1 MTSGPLSL
9 QNNSPRPDYL
19 GWIVLG
25 VIGTTGLSLAYVHAP
40 LRLKLPLISPLVL
53 GALGGWGLGRWA
65 IARMVDSRPVVA
77 GVAAAIVALGQI
89 AIAAET
95 YRLGVKSVRVELNR
109 IRLERDPFA
118 DEIEKAL
125 AEASDDEAERL
136 RLKAE
141 HEDARRRRA
150 EEFQRLE
157 RQATF
162 PGYLEQRIPR
172 TWGRWPAPWPHLFWG
187 TEVLLS
193 SLLAAGIAARVIR
206 QQPAAAGGTLRSQPE
221 ASAGTS
227 DEGERQN

>member
-1 MTSGPLSL
+1 MTSGPLAPL
-9 QNNSPRPDYL
+9 DEAPRSDYL
-19 GWIVLG
+19 GWVVLG
-25 VIGTTGLSLAYVHAP
+25 VIGAAGLSLAYVHAP
-40 LRLKLPLISPLVL
+40 LRLKLPLISPLAL

-65 IARMVDSRPVVA
+65 IARKVDSLPVVA

-89 AIAAET
+89 GIAAET
-95 YRLGVKSVRVELNR
+95 YRLGVKSIRVELNR
-109 IRLERDPFA
+109 VRLERDPFA

-172 TWGRWPAPWPHLFWG
+172 TWGKWPAPWPHLFWG
-187 TEVLLS
+187 AEVLLS

-206 QQPAAAGGTLRSQPE
+206 QRPATARGSLRSQPE
-221 ASAGTS
+221 ASARTS
-227 DEGERQN
+227 DEGERQH